1 MKEFEVVIGLEVH
14 AQVKVASKIFCD
26 CPTDFESP
34 ENKNT
39 CPICTG
45 MPGVLPV
52 LNKKVVDHA
61 LKASLAL
68 NCHINPFSQ
77 FARKNYFYPDLPKGY
92 QISQYDQPLAVN
104 GWLEITHDGVHKKF
118 RIHRLHL
125 EEDAG
130 KNIHHGEE
138 SYLDFNRAGIPLM
151 EIVSEPDFRNPEEAV
166 LYVRELKN
174 ILQYLDV
181 CDGSMEKGN
190 LRCDA
195 NISLRPKGE
204 KKLGVKTEIKN
215 MNSFKFI
222 ERALYYEIE
231 RQTEILKEGGKVT
244 QETRLFDS
252 AKGKTISMRSKEEA
266 HDYRYLPEPDLRPLI
281 IDEKWLSEAQS
292 QIPELRREKK
302 NRFIKEFDLPEY
314 DAGIL
319 TDSKPLADYFEACQR
334 EVSDPKMISNWMM
347 TELLRELKDRDTD
360 IDNCPVTASNLA
372 ELLKLVKKGTIS
384 GKMAKDIFKEMY
396 SSGHGANKIVKDKN
410 LIQLDDKDA
419 ILKIVAEVLKEHT
432 GELERYLKG
441 QDKLYGFFVGQVMRV
456 TKGKASPE
464 VVNKVLKDK
473 LDSLKQS

>member
-14 AQVKVASKIFCD
+14 AQIKASSKSFCD

-34 ENKNT
+34 PNKNT
-39 CPICTG
+39 CSICTG

-52 LNKKVVDHA
+52 LNKKVVDYA
-61 LKASLAL
+61 LKAALSL
-68 NCHINPFSQ
+68 NCKINPYSQ

-92 QISQYDQPLAVN
+92 QISQYAEPLAVN
-104 GWLEITHDGVHKKF
+104 GWLDVTHDGVHKKF

-138 SYLDFNRAGIPLM
+138 SYLDFNRAGVPLM

-166 LYVRELKN
+166 LYVKELKN

-181 CDGSMEKGN
+181 CDGNMEKGN

-204 KKLGVKTEIKN
+204 KKLGDRTEVKN

-222 ERALYYEIE
+222 ERALYFEIE
-231 RQTEILKEGGKVT
+231 RQKEILLEGGRII

-252 AKGKTISMRSKEEA
+252 AKGKTMSMRSKEEA
-266 HDYRYLPEPDLRPLI
+266 HDYRYFPEPDLRPLI
-281 IDEKWLSEAQS
+281 IDEKWLSEAKS

-302 NRFIKEFDLPEY
+302 ARFIKEFNLPEY
-314 DAGIL
+314 DAAIL
-319 TDSKPLADYFEACQR
+319 TDSKLLADYFERCES
-334 EVSDPKMISNWMM
+334 EVRDAKMVSNWIM
-347 TELLRELKDRDTD
+347 TELLREFKDRDTD
-360 IDNCPVTASNLA
+360 IDNCPVTSSHLA
-372 ELLKLVKKGTIS
+372 QLLKLMKKGTIS
-384 GKMAKDIFKEMY
+384 GKMAKDIFKDMY
-396 SSGHGANKIVKDKN
+396 NSGHSPLTIVKEKN
-410 LIQLDDKDA
+410 LTQLDDQGA
-419 ILKIVAEVLKEHT
+419 ISEIVADVLKKHAQ
-432 GELERYLKG
+432 ELERYLKG
-441 QDKLYGFFVGQVMRV
+441 QDKLYGFFVGQVMQA

-473 LDSLKQS
+473 LGGLKS

>member
-14 AQVKVASKIFCD
+14 AQVKTNSKIFCD
-26 CPTDFESP
+26 CSTNFESP

-39 CPICTG
+39 CPVCTG

-52 LNKKVVDHA
+52 LNKKVVDYA
-61 LKASLAL
+61 LKASIAL
-68 NCHINPFSQ
+68 NCTINSYSQ

-92 QISQYDQPLAVN
+92 QISQYDQPLASG
-104 GWLEITHDGVHKKF
+104 GWLEVTHDGVHKKF

-138 SYLDFNRAGIPLM
+138 SYLDFNRAGVPLM
-151 EIVSEPDFRNPEEAV
+151 EIVSEPDFRSPEEAV
-166 LYVRELKN
+166 LYVKELKN

-181 CDGSMEKGN
+181 CDGNMEKGN

-204 KKLGVKTEIKN
+204 KKFGDRTEVKN

-222 ERALYYEIE
+222 ERALYFEIE
-231 RQTEILKEGGKVT
+231 RQKEILVEGGRVV
-244 QETRLFDS
+244 QETRQWDS

-266 HDYRYLPEPDLRPLI
+266 HDYRYFPEPDLRPLI
-281 IDEKWLSEAQS
+281 IDSTWLNEAKS
-292 QIPELRREKK
+292 KIPELRREKK
-302 NRFIKEFDLPEY
+302 ARFIKEFNLPEY
-314 DAGIL
+314 DADIL
-319 TDSKPLADYFEACQR
+319 TDSKLLADYFESCES
-334 EVSDPKMISNWMM
+334 EVHDAKMVSNWMM

-360 IDNCPVTASNLA
+360 IDNCPVTFSHLA

-396 SSGHGANKIVKDKN
+396 SSGHSPLKIVKEKN
-410 LIQLDDKDA
+410 LTQLDDQGA
-419 ILKIVAEVLKEHT
+419 ISEIVAEVLKKHPQ
-432 GELERYLKG
+432 ELERYLKG
-441 QDKLYGFFVGQVMRV
+441 QDKLYGFFVGQVMQV
-456 TKGKASPE
+456 TMGKASPE

-473 LDSLKQS
+473 LEGLKS

>member
-14 AQVKVASKIFCD
+14 AQVNTSSKIFCD
-26 CPTDFESP
+26 CPTNFESP

-52 LNKKVVDHA
+52 LNKKVVDQA

-68 NCHINPFSQ
+68 NCKINPYSQ

-92 QISQYDQPLAVN
+92 QISQYDQPLASG
-104 GWLEITHDGVHKKF
+104 GWIEVTHEGVHKKF

-138 SYLDFNRAGIPLM
+138 SYLDFNRAGVPLM

-181 CDGSMEKGN
+181 CDGNMEKGN

-195 NISLRPKGE
+195 NISLRPQGE
-204 KKLGVKTEIKN
+204 KKFGVKVEIKN

-231 RQTEILKEGGKVT
+231 RQKEILAESGKIT

-252 AKGKTISMRSKEEA
+252 AKGRTLPMRSKEEA
-266 HDYRYLPEPDLRPLI
+266 HDYRYFPEPDLRPLM
-281 IDEKWLSEAQS
+281 IDEKWLSDAQS
-292 QIPELRREKK
+292 KIPELRREKK
-302 NRFIKEFDLPEY
+302 ARFVKEFDLPEY
-314 DAGIL
+314 DADIL
-319 TDSKPLADYFEACQR
+319 TDSKLLADYFEACQK
-334 EVSDPKMISNWMM
+334 VVGDAKMVSNWMM

-360 IDNCPVTASNLA
+360 IDNCPVTSTHLA

-396 SSGHGANKIVKDKN
+396 STGHTAGKIVEEKN
-410 LIQLDDKDA
+410 LTQVDDHGTIAQVIAD
-419 ILKIVAEVLKEHT
+419 VLKGHAQ
-432 GELERYLKG
+432 ELERYLKG

-464 VVNKVLKDK
+464 IVNKVLKDK
-473 LDSLKQS
+473 LDSLKQ